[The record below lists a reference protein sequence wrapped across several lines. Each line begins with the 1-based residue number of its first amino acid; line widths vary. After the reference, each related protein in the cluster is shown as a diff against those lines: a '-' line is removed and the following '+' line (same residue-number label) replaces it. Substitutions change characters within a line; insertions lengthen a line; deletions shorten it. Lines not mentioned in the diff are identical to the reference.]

1 MNKFEGVA
9 IICKTCGCAGTGNE
23 QIHFKLGGITL
34 FNKKKVEKMLLG
46 LPGVYHVH
54 LHFMDGQA
62 LLDYNPRKISVEQLK
77 EKITENGFSVV

>member
-1 MNKFEGVA
+1 
-9 IICKTCGCAGTGNE
+9 
-23 QIHFKLGGITL
+23 
-34 FNKKKVEKMLLG
+34 MLLG

-62 LLDYNPRKISVEQLK
+62 LLAYNPRKISVEQLK